1 VLIRV
6 LHAGWPV
13 VMAVALALSI
23 IAIPAAQAQLR
34 VPCPAACTSS
44 RATPQIASAIVDAGY
59 SMDIYAAYIIALC
72 LLVLATSLIV
82 GGLLYRVRVRSPLAL
97 TGAYGLALFPYA
109 STPLAGFLRDDGLL
123 GPPVVGLQVVG
134 AAAVMWFFFTFPDGR
149 FVPRWTRWVLF
160 FYLVMTIPR
169 RLGLFPGLF
178 AGIEGVA
185 FGLTFLVLLGSWA
198 YRYRSSVNVTHRRQM
213 RWAIFGFIA
222 SFAGFLLA
230 VGFGGLSVSGVL
242 TVEVAPVALL
252 ASFGVV
258 YLSLASIP
266 VWLAIAILRH
276 RLYDIDLLIKRTV
289 VYGATSAAIAIT
301 FFLGLVGLQPVLR
314 PVTSGSEWAIAAS
327 TLVAFALFQPIR
339 RRVQGAVDRRFDRSR
354 YDAAR
359 TLDAFADDLRDEVDL
374 DALRSELLGAVS
386 RTMSPAHAS
395 LWLRDHAK

>member
-23 IAIPAAQAQLR
+23 IAIPAARAQLR

-59 SMDIYAAYIIALC
+59 SMDTYAAYIIALC
-72 LLVLATSLIV
+72 LLVLATNLIV

-160 FYLVMTIPR
+160 FYLAITIPR

-230 VGFGGLSVSGVL
+230 LSFGGLSVSGVL

-339 RRVQGAVDRRFDRSR
+339 RRIQGAVDRRFDRSR